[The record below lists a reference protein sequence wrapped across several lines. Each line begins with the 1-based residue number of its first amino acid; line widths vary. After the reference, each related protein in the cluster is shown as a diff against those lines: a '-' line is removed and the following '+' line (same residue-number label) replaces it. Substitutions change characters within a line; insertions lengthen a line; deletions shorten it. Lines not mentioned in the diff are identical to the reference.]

1 MLILARKENEEILLG
16 NDIKVVV
23 VSISKSTVKL
33 GIEAPRNTMILRSE
47 LANDIKNE
55 NIHATKKASEA
66 DSHEL
71 AKKIETCKSLQ
82 RSTYF

>member
-23 VSISKSTVKL
+23 VSISKRTVKL

-66 DSHEL
+66 DIHEL
-71 AKKIETCKSLQ
+71 AKKIEK
-82 RSTYF
+82 

>member
-47 LANDIKNE
+47 L
-55 NIHATKKASEA
+55 EA
-66 DSHEL
+66 DIHEL
-71 AKKIETCKSLQ
+71 AKKIEK
-82 RSTYF
+82 

>member
-55 NIHATKKASEA
+55 NIHATTKASEA
-66 DSHEL
+66 DIHEL
-71 AKKIETCKSLQ
+71 AKKIEK
-82 RSTYF
+82 

>member
-55 NIHATKKASEA
+55 NIHATKKASE
-66 DSHEL
+66 DDIHEL
-71 AKKIETCKSLQ
+71 AKKIEK
-82 RSTYF
+82 

>member
-23 VSISKSTVKL
+23 VSISKITVKL

-66 DSHEL
+66 DIHEL
-71 AKKIETCKSLQ
+71 AKKIEK
-82 RSTYF
+82 

>member
-55 NIHATKKASEA
+55 NIHATKKANEA
-66 DSHEL
+66 DIHEL
-71 AKKIETCKSLQ
+71 AKKIEK
-82 RSTYF
+82 

>member
-47 LANDIKNE
+47 LANDIKKRKYPR
-55 NIHATKKASEA
+55 H
-66 DSHEL
+66 
-71 AKKIETCKSLQ
+71 
-82 RSTYF
+82 

>member
-55 NIHATKKASEA
+55 NIHATKKESEA
-66 DSHEL
+66 DIHEL
-71 AKKIETCKSLQ
+71 AKKIEK
-82 RSTYF
+82 

>member
-33 GIEAPRNTMILRSE
+33 GIEAPRNTIILRSE

-55 NIHATKKASEA
+55 NIHATKKSSEA
-66 DSHEL
+66 DIHEL
-71 AKKIETCKSLQ
+71 AKKIEK
-82 RSTYF
+82 

>member
-33 GIEAPRNTMILRSE
+33 GIEAPR
-47 LANDIKNE
+47 KPKE
-55 NIHATKKASEA
+55 NS
-66 DSHEL
+66 
-71 AKKIETCKSLQ
+71 
-82 RSTYF
+82 

>member
-33 GIEAPRNTMILRSE
+33 GIEAPRNKMILRSE

-66 DSHEL
+66 DIHEL
-71 AKKIETCKSLQ
+71 AKKIEK
-82 RSTYF
+82 

>member
-33 GIEAPRNTMILRSE
+33 GIEAPRNRMILRSE

-66 DSHEL
+66 DIHEL
-71 AKKIETCKSLQ
+71 AKKIEK
-82 RSTYF
+82 

>member
-33 GIEAPRNTMILRSE
+33 GIEAPLNTMILRSE

-66 DSHEL
+66 DIHEL
-71 AKKIETCKSLQ
+71 AKKIEK
-82 RSTYF
+82 